1 MLARQLDLSDDNN
14 YNYFT
19 DYSNIAG
26 ADSVDDSKQIRVYL
40 PMSLKLTDGG
50 LPFVSTKVK
59 SSAKV
64 IEVIGFIC
72 YLYTKQNRQPPLHTN
87 VESYSLF
94 LGKAFHSI
102 SFLQ

>member
-1 MLARQLDLSDDNN
+1 MAQQLYLCEDTN

-19 DYSNIAG
+19 DYSSIAG
-26 ADSVDDSKQIRVYL
+26 ADSVDDSKMIRVYL
-40 PMSLKLTDGG
+40 PMSQKLVDGG
-50 LPFVSTKVK
+50 LQFISTKVK

-72 YLYTKQNRQPPLHTN
+72 YLYTKQNRQPQLQNN

-94 LGKAFHSI
+94 LGMTS
-102 SFLQ
+102 